1 MFTISKALIL
11 VRRQNEN
18 VIIPYSLTKIQRDY
32 IAKSVKCSLKA
43 NGEAGSEKG
52 KSCQADNLL
61 SYVVASHSSISFFIT
76 YGCFN
81 ALMSSL
87 VE

>member
-1 MFTISKALIL
+1 MFKISKTQVL
-11 VRRQNEN
+11 VQRQNEN
-18 VIIPYSLTKIQRDY
+18 LIILYSLTKIQRDY

-61 SYVVASHSSISFFIT
+61 SYVVASHSLPFLFSLYT
-76 YGCFN
+76 D
-81 ALMSSL
+81 ALTL
-87 VE
+87 